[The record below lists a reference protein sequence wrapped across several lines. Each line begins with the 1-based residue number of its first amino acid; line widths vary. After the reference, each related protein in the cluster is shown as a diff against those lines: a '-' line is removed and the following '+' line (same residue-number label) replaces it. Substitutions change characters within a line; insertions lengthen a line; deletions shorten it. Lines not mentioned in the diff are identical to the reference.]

1 MFDLKMNKDVRN
13 MSEYKKKLEYQIAKV
28 NEILLDWSK
37 WASDLIPEERVEL
50 IKGIQKLR
58 KLKLEFI
65 EELKKL

>member
-1 MFDLKMNKDVRN
+1 MNKDVQN
-13 MSEYKKKLEYQIAKV
+13 MSGYKKKLEYQIAKV
-28 NEILLDWSK
+28 NEILLDWNK

-50 IKGIQKLR
+50 IKGIEKLR